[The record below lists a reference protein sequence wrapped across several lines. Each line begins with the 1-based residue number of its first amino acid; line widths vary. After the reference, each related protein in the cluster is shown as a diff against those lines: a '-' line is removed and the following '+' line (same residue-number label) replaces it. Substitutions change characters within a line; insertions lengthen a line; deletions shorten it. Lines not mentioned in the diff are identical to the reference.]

1 MAKVIILNGP
11 AGCGKDT
18 LAMALVEMGFAKGA
32 TSFKNPMFNIALAAL
47 GPDAY
52 HEFLDGYDDRARK
65 EKPEGFLNGL
75 SRRQFMIAIS
85 EQFIKPVLGSDYFG
99 KYLAENLPDGDD
111 VFVVSDG
118 GFASEVAP
126 IVAAGHDVR
135 IVRLH
140 REGYTFEGD
149 SRGYLYDIEGV
160 VHHDVAVVSG
170 EITLTAAAI
179 ANRILVIYPNA

>member
-32 TSFKNPMFNIALAAL
+32 SSFKNPMFNIAMAAL

-52 HEFLDGYDDRARK
+52 REFLDGYDDRARK

-85 EQFIKPVLGSDYFG
+85 EQFIKPVFGDDYFG
-99 KYLAENLPDGDD
+99 KYLAGNLPDGNE

-118 GFASEVAP
+118 GFASEVTP
-126 IVAAGHDVR
+126 IIAAGHDVR

-140 REGYTFEGD
+140 RDGYTFEGD
-149 SRGYLYDIEGV
+149 SRGYLYGVDSVKDYDTYIIPGDVKSNAIDIALKLG
-160 VHHDVAVVSG
+160 
-170 EITLTAAAI
+170 L
-179 ANRILVIYPNA
+179 

>member
-32 TSFKNPMFNIALAAL
+32 VSFKNPMFNIAMAAL
-47 GPDAY
+47 GLDAY
-52 HEFLDGYDDRARK
+52 REFLDGYDDRARK

-85 EQFIKPVLGSDYFG
+85 EQFIKPVLGGDYFG
-99 KYLAENLPDGDD
+99 KYLAGNLPYGDE

-126 IVAAGHDVR
+126 IIAAGHDVR

-149 SRGYLYDIEGV
+149 SRGYLYGVDGVKDCDTYIIPGDVKSNVIDIALKLG
-160 VHHDVAVVSG
+160 
-170 EITLTAAAI
+170 L
-179 ANRILVIYPNA
+179 

>member
-18 LAMALVEMGFAKGA
+18 LAMALVEMGFAKGT

-52 HEFLDGYDDRARK
+52 HEFLDGYDDRTRK
-65 EKPEGFLNGL
+65 EKPECFLNGL

-99 KYLAENLPDGDD
+99 KYLAENLPDGNE

-149 SRGYLYDIEGV
+149 SRGYLYGISDVKDYDTYIIPGGVKSNVMDIALKLG
-160 VHHDVAVVSG
+160 
-170 EITLTAAAI
+170 L
-179 ANRILVIYPNA
+179 

>member
-18 LAMALVEMGFAKGA
+18 LARALVEMGFAKGVA
-32 TSFKNPMFNIALAAL
+32 SFKNPMFNIAMAAL
-47 GPDAY
+47 GQDAY
-52 HEFLDGYDDRARK
+52 REFLDGYDDRVRK

-85 EQFIKPVLGSDYFG
+85 EQFIKPVFGDDYFG
-99 KYLAENLPDGDD
+99 KYLAGNLPDGDE

-118 GFASEVAP
+118 GFAGEVAP

-140 REGYTFEGD
+140 RDGHTFEGD
-149 SRGYLYDIEGV
+149 SRGYLYDINGV
-160 VHHDVAVVSG
+160 KDYDTYIIPGYVKSN
-170 EITLTAAAI
+170 AI
-179 ANRILVIYPNA
+179 GIALRLGL

>member
-18 LAMALVEMGFAKGA
+18 LAMALVEMGFAKGT

-47 GPDAY
+47 GPDTY

-65 EKPEGFLNGL
+65 EKPEDFLNGL

-85 EQFIKPVLGSDYFG
+85 EQFIKPVFGDDYFG
-99 KYLAENLPDGDD
+99 KYLAENLPDGDE

-140 REGYTFEGD
+140 REGYTFIGD
-149 SRGYLYDIEGV
+149 SRGYLYD
-160 VHHDVAVVSG
+160 VSG
-170 EITLTAAAI
+170 VKGYDTYIIPGDVKSNVIDI
-179 ANRILVIYPNA
+179 ALKLGL

>member
-18 LAMALVEMGFAKGA
+18 LARALVEMGFAKGVA
-32 TSFKNPMFNIALAAL
+32 SFKNPMFNIAMAAL
-47 GPDAY
+47 GQDAY
-52 HEFLDGYDDRARK
+52 REFLDGYDDRARK

-85 EQFIKPVLGSDYFG
+85 EQFIKPVFGDDYFG
-99 KYLAENLPDGDD
+99 KYLAGNLPDGDE

-140 REGYTFEGD
+140 RDCHTFEGD
-149 SRGYLYDIEGV
+149 SRGYLYDIDGV
-160 VHHDVAVVSG
+160 KDYDTHIIPGYVKSN
-170 EITLTAAAI
+170 AI
-179 ANRILVIYPNA
+179 GIALILGL

>member
-18 LAMALVEMGFAKGA
+18 LAWALVEMGYAKGG
-32 TSFKNPMFNIALAAL
+32 TSFKYPMFNIALATL

-52 HEFLDGYDDRARK
+52 HDFLDGYNDRARK

-85 EQFIKPVLGSDYFG
+85 EQFVKPVLGDDYFG
-99 KYLAENLPDGDD
+99 KYLAENLPDGDE

-118 GFASEVAP
+118 GFASEVTP
-126 IVAAGHDVR
+126 VVAAGHDVR

-140 REGYTFEGD
+140 REGYTFDED
-149 SRGYLYDIEGV
+149 SRGYLYGISGVKDYDIYIIPG
-160 VHHDVAVVSG
+160 DVMSNVSD
-170 EITLTAAAI
+170 I
-179 ANRILVIYPNA
+179 ALKLGL

>member
-18 LAMALVEMGFAKGA
+18 LARALVEIGFAKGT

-99 KYLAENLPDGDD
+99 KYLAENLPDGDE
-111 VFVVSDG
+111 VFIVSDG

-140 REGYTFEGD
+140 REGYTFDGD
-149 SRGYLYDIEGV
+149 SRGYLYDIGGV
-160 VHHDVAVVSG
+160 EDCDAYIIPGDVKSNV
-170 EITLTAAAI
+170 IDI
-179 ANRILVIYPNA
+179 ALKLGL

>member
-18 LAMALVEMGFAKGA
+18 LAMALVEMGFAKGTA
-32 TSFKNPMFNIALAAL
+32 SFKNPMFNIALAAL

-52 HEFLDGYDDRARK
+52 REFLDGYDDRARK

-85 EQFIKPVLGSDYFG
+85 EQFIKPVLGDDYFG
-99 KYLAENLPDGDD
+99 RYLAENLPDGDE

-140 REGYTFEGD
+140 RDGYTFEGD
-149 SRGYLYDIEGV
+149 SRGYLYGVDGVKDYDTYIIPGDVKSNVIDIALKLG
-160 VHHDVAVVSG
+160 
-170 EITLTAAAI
+170 L
-179 ANRILVIYPNA
+179 